1 LKLTVQLNKFGR
13 FMSRV
18 IIEDESMESRGVF
31 DQVGKRGH
39 EQVAFFN
46 FPEVGLKAI
55 IGIHD
60 TTLGPALGGC
70 RLRLYTD
77 EAQALDDVLRLSEGM
92 TYKSSLAGLNLGGG
106 KSVLIADPQMKEG
119 RKEMFLRFAE
129 CLNRLNGYYIT
140 AEDMGTSVSDVMTMR
155 TITKYAAGFAMD
167 QGGSGDPSPWTAL
180 GNFRAIEAACERK
193 YGSKNLTGKTVTVQ
207 GAGHVG
213 MYLIEHLVKAGA
225 TVVTCDVNKAAVED
239 ARSKFNV
246 QAVSVDEIYDI
257 KADIYAPCA
266 IGQTVN
272 PSTIGRLKC
281 DIIAGAANNQ
291 LLDSSMYAQIE
302 KRGIMYCPDFAIN
315 SGGVISVGAEYNPG
329 GWNKAWVTEKVDA
342 IYQTTQTILNESEK
356 RKKFPEVVAIELAK
370 ERIKTTREKGQ
381 SWSQNRKA

>member
-1 LKLTVQLNKFGR
+1 
-13 FMSRV
+13 MSRV
-18 IIEDESMESRGVF
+18 IIEDGQSMNNKVF
-31 DQVGKRGH
+31 EQVEKRGH
-39 EQVAFFN
+39 EQVSFFN

-55 IGIHD
+55 VGIHD

-70 RLRLYTD
+70 RMRPYEE

-106 KSVLIADPQMKEG
+106 KCVLICDPLKSEG
-119 RKEMFLRFAE
+119 RREMFLKFAE
-129 CLNRLNGYYIT
+129 CLNRLNGFYIT

-155 TITKYAAGFAMD
+155 EVTPYAAGFAMD
-167 QGGSGDPSPWTAL
+167 KGGSGDPSPWTAKGVFQSIL
-180 GNFRAIEAACERK
+180 AASEKR
-193 YGSKNLTGKTVTVQ
+193 YGSKDLTGKTVTVQ

-213 MYLIEHLVKAGA
+213 IFLMELLKNAGA
-225 TVVTCDVNKAAVED
+225 KIVTCDTNKQSIELAK
-239 ARSKFNV
+239 SKFDCQV
-246 QAVSVDEIYDI
+246 VGVDEIYDI

-315 SGGVISVGAEYNPG
+315 SGGVISVGAEYNEG
-329 GWNKAWVTEKVDA
+329 GWKESWVAEKVNGIFD
-342 IYQTTQTILNESEK
+342 TTLRILNESEK
-356 RKKFPEVVAIELAK
+356 RKKFPEIVAVELAK
-370 ERIKTTREKGQ
+370 ERVNASREKGQ
-381 SWSQNRKA
+381 IWSNTRK

>member
-1 LKLTVQLNKFGR
+1 
-13 FMSRV
+13 MSRV
-18 IIEDESMESRGVF
+18 IIEDENNMESSTVF
-31 DQVGKRGH
+31 DQVAKRGH

-106 KSVLIADPQMKEG
+106 KSVLIADPAMKEG
-119 RKEMFLRFAE
+119 RKEMFIKFAE

-140 AEDMGTSVSDVMTMR
+140 AEDMGTSVADVMTMR
-155 TITKYAAGFAMD
+155 TKTKYAAGFSRD
-167 QGGSGDPSPWTAL
+167 EGGSGDPSPWTAL
-180 GNFRAIEAACERK
+180 GCYQAILAACERR
-193 YGSKNLTGKTVTVQ
+193 YGSKDLNGKSVTVQ

-213 MYLIEHLVKAGA
+213 MYLIGHLVKAGA
-225 TVVTCDVNKAAVED
+225 KVTTCDTNKAAVEE
-239 ARSKFNV
+239 AKSKFDCK
-246 QAVSVDEIYDI
+246 AVSVDEIYDI
-257 KADIYAPCA
+257 QANIYAPCA

-272 PSTIGRLKC
+272 PSTITRLKC

-315 SGGVISVGAEYNPG
+315 SGGVISVGAEYNDG
-329 GWNKAWVTEKVDA
+329 GWKESWVTEKVNA
-342 IYQTTQTILNESEK
+342 IFNTTQRILDESEK
-356 RKKFPEVVAIELAK
+356 RKKFPEVVAVELAK
-370 ERIKTTREKGQ
+370 ERVKAAREKGQ
-381 SWSQNRKA
+381 SWSQNRKF